1 MEPVYGKNNIEELPL
16 EFYLEKY
23 RAADPAEMAV
33 RCALPYDGEKRVI
46 TMNFMGEEFGV
57 SHPDF
62 TIVGP
67 TPLTNKERILFLRYL
82 LDGRYTLP
90 TGHYMTYREFPW
102 GNVYLQQFDGRCIKR
117 FAFSYG
123 FKPDL
128 LRRVMEKLG
137 ATPLQQ
143 SDVGYEITLI
153 NGLTMRFLLWLGDD
167 EFPPNA
173 QVLFSENFRHA
184 FTAEDMANIGDI
196 VISRMKKLG
205 ASL

>member
-1 MEPVYGKNNIEELPL
+1 MEPIYGKNNIEELPL

-33 RCALPYDGEKRVI
+33 RCALPYDGAKRII
-46 TMNFMGEEFGV
+46 TMNFMGEEFAV

-82 LDGRYTLP
+82 LDGSYTMP

-123 FKPDL
+123 FKPAL
-128 LRRVMEKLG
+128 LHKVMEKMG
-137 ATPLQQ
+137 AAKLQQ
-143 SDVGYEITLI
+143 SDAGYEITLI
-153 NGLTMRFLLWLGDD
+153 NGLTMRFLLWFGDE

-196 VISRMKKLG
+196 VIGRMKKIG

>member
-46 TMNFMGEEFGV
+46 TMNFMGEEFAV

-90 TGHYMTYREFPW
+90 TGQYMTYREFPW

-128 LRRVMEKLG
+128 LARVMEKLG
-137 ATPLQQ
+137 AAKLPQ
-143 SDVGYEITLI
+143 SDAGYEITLI

-173 QVLFSENFRHA
+173 QVLFSDNFRHA

-196 VISRMKKLG
+196 VIGRMKKLG
-205 ASL
+205 AQL